1 MFIRALNLAK
11 TLNSVIHILIISRKD
26 RNIERFISKTVF
38 FHFLV
43 KTDSHTHTHTHTHT
57 NTKL

>member
-1 MFIRALNLAK
+1 MFIRALSLAK

-26 RNIERFISKTVF
+26 RNIEHFTSKTVF

-43 KTDSHTHTHTHTHT
+43 KIDRHTYIHTHT